1 MTGDRHAGGHR
12 RRPRELVVADRE
24 ELLYLLGEAAELEH
38 AVCCS
43 YLYAA
48 FSLRTDPA
56 DGLAGR
62 QLEAVT
68 RWRRTLDQVAL
79 QEMAH
84 LALVNNLLAAVG
96 GAPHLGRGPFPRR
109 VPYAP
114 EITLALTP
122 LDEATLQ
129 RFLYIER
136 PEGMD
141 LTEVAGRA
149 HRGRPAP
156 VPVQPPV
163 LPGPQEFDSLGGLYR
178 GLERGLAGLVD
189 RYGEAGV
196 FVGSRRSQSAAGLFA
211 FPADLPELLPVTG
224 LASARRAI
232 EVIVA
237 EGEGARGDWST
248 AHFGRFLAV
257 LGELRALREQD
268 PGFVPARPAAPN
280 PHVRDPRDLLRA
292 GGWRHPPDLP
302 VSLVD
307 DPDTVRV
314 SDLFDA
320 CYAVLLRLLERLF
333 QHGAETTA
341 ELRVVADAAV
351 EVMWAAIRP
360 LGELLTRL
368 PAGPGSPGHTA
379 GPGFRLDG
387 WTPVTAHRTAAWAVL
402 AERLAE
408 LAAAADRLAAV
419 SPVLPAVAG
428 ALGRLAGRFTPGP

>member
-1 MTGDRHAGGHR
+1 MTGDRHAGR
-12 RRPRELVVADRE
+12 RHRPRELVVGDRE
-24 ELLYLLGEAAELEH
+24 ELLFLLGEAAELEH

-43 YLYAA
+43 YLFAA

-56 DGLAGR
+56 GGLAGA
-62 QLEAVT
+62 QLDAVT
-68 RWRRTLDQVAL
+68 RWRRTIGHIAL
-79 QEMAH
+79 QEMVH

-96 GAPHLGRGPFPRR
+96 GAPHLRCGPFPRR

-114 EITLALTP
+114 EITLALSP

-149 HRGRPAP
+149 RRARP
-156 VPVQPPV
+156 VPVPVEQPV
-163 LPGPQEFDSLGGLYR
+163 LPLPQEFDSLGGLYR
-178 GLERGLAGLVD
+178 GLERGLAGLCD
-189 RYGEAGV
+189 RYGEAAV
-196 FVGSRRSQSAAGLFA
+196 FVGSRRSQSAASLFA
-211 FPADLPELLPVTG
+211 FPAELPELLPVTG
-224 LASARRAI
+224 LDSARQAI

-248 AHFGRFLAV
+248 AHYGRFLTM
-257 LGELRALREQD
+257 LTELRELRERD
-268 PGFVPARPAAPN
+268 PGFVPARPAAQN

-292 GGWRHPPDLP
+292 AGWRHPADLP

-307 DPDTVRV
+307 DPDAVRV

-368 PAGPGSPGHTA
+368 PAGPGSPGRTA

-387 WTPVTAHRTAAWAVL
+387 WTPLTAHRAAAWVVL

-408 LAAAADRLAAV
+408 LAAAAGRLADV
-419 SPVLPAVAG
+419 SPVLPEVART
-428 ALGRLAGRFTPGP
+428 LDRLAGRFTRPA

>member
-1 MTGDRHAGGHR
+1 MTGDRHAGRRHR
-12 RRPRELVVADRE
+12 LGELVVADRE
-24 ELLYLLGEAAELEH
+24 ELLFLLGEAAELEH

-48 FSLRTDPA
+48 FSLRTGPDG
-56 DGLAGR
+56 GLAGA
-62 QLEAVT
+62 QLDAVT
-68 RWRRTLDQVAL
+68 RWRRALGHIAL
-79 QEMAH
+79 QEMVH

-96 GAPHLGRGPFPRR
+96 GAPHLGHGSFPRR

-114 EITLALTP
+114 EITLALGP
-122 LDEATLQ
+122 LDEATLL

-149 HRGRPAP
+149 RRARSLPAP
-156 VPVQPPV
+156 ADPV
-163 LPGPQEFDSLGGLYR
+163 LPLPQEFDSLGGLYR

-189 RYGEAGV
+189 RYGEAAV
-196 FVGSRRSQSAAGLFA
+196 FVGSRRSQSAASLFA
-211 FPADLPELLPVTG
+211 FPSELPELLPVTG
-224 LASARRAI
+224 LDSARQAI

-237 EGEGARGDWST
+237 EGEGARGDWSS
-248 AHFGRFLAV
+248 AHFGRFLAM
-257 LGELRALREQD
+257 LTELRELREQD
-268 PGFVPARPAAPN
+268 PGFAAARPAVEN

-292 GGWRHPPDLP
+292 AGWRHAADLK

-307 DPDTVRV
+307 DPDAIRV

-320 CYAVLLRLLERLF
+320 CYAVLLRLLDRMF

-351 EVMWAAIRP
+351 EVMWAALRP
-360 LGELLTRL
+360 LGELLTTL
-368 PAGPGSPGHTA
+368 PAGPGSPGRTA

-387 WTPVTAHRTAAWAVL
+387 WTPLSSHRTAAWVVL

-408 LAAAADRLAAV
+408 LAAAAGRLADV
-419 SPVLPAVAG
+419 SPVLTEVAG
-428 ALGRLAGRFTPGP
+428 TLDQLAGRFARPA